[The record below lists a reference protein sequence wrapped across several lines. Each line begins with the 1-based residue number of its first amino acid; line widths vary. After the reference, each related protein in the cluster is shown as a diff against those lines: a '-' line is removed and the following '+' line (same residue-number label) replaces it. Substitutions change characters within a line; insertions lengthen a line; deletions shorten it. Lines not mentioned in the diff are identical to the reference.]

1 MLESILDPNAVLA
14 EGWKAPIS
22 AMPALGAFL
31 SDAEVR
37 NLVAFLDSLDGKRSE
52 PTSSKDEMDIPPIL
66 PFLLVG
72 ILVLLLALRVS
83 KD

>member
-1 MLESILDPNAVLA
+1 
-14 EGWKAPIS
+14 
-22 AMPALGAFL
+22 MPALGAFL

-37 NLVAFLDSLDGKRSE
+37 DLVAFLDSLDGKRSE
-52 PTSSKDEMDIPPIL
+52 PTRSKDEMDIPPIL

-72 ILVLLLALRVS
+72 ILVLFLVLRVS